1 MTDLKKR
8 GGKSEPDP
16 KRKSHDTIDDK
27 LEQGL
32 EESFSVRTR
41 PQSPSLRRAA
51 TDRPQMAAAIL
62 NRRRTLPL
70 ASVHPVC
77 GLLLR

>member
-32 EESFSVRTR
+32 EESFPGSDPVSITQ
-41 PQSPSLRRAA
+41 P
-51 TDRPQMAAAIL
+51 
-62 NRRRTLPL
+62 PL
-70 ASVHPVC
+70 SHHDKKTE
-77 GLLLR
+77 

>member
-16 KRKSHDTIDDK
+16 KRKSHKTLDDK

-32 EESFSVRTR
+32 EESFPGSAPVAITQP
-41 PQSPSLRRAA
+41 PQS
-51 TDRPQMAAAIL
+51 
-62 NRRRTLPL
+62 
-70 ASVHPVC
+70 VHDKKQES
-77 GLLLR
+77 